1 MLVLNYN
8 LSYNHT
14 GEVTPVHMKLN
25 KRIQLLRKVYYEK
38 FKEVCEK
45 RKNKQGKLGVAPA
58 AKESKTS
65 VHEWVEYTTN
75 KVML

>member
-1 MLVLNYN
+1 
-8 LSYNHT
+8 
-14 GEVTPVHMKLN
+14 MKSS
-25 KRIQLLRKVYYEK
+25 KKSV
-38 FKEVCEK
+38 K